1 MASGQDADEH
11 HEVVDVT
18 TSRRPKVLMV
28 VANPTTSP
36 HSGSSPMPEGT
47 SASFRRKHVCE
58 NSDD

>member
-1 MASGQDADEH
+1 MATVQEGDQHREI
-11 HEVVDVT
+11 VDVT

-36 HSGSSPMPEGT
+36 LSGSSPMPEGT